1 MDHLTDIE
9 VEEALLQIQ
18 RRKTAL
24 ELRDLDHQERLI
36 LLRSAKKDNRPFIK
50 SELTAAQFIDLTS
63 DSEESMVKKENPP
76 DQRLVKVDDTEE
88 KPHLPESTPAT
99 RTTASTPTNERIE
112 SDNRTESQILLDTC
126 LQQSVPEQENGR
138 MQPDP
143 NSESQVQTVVPA
155 AEPISEP
162 DVQTD
167 EPQVAIAAAQPA
179 GRRSTTR
186 LRAVRGRGQGQGRT
200 IRAASTSQ
208 TPSRR
213 DRTVPAP
220 TPTPRTR
227 AKRQRKAPSDR
238 ETEYRNTTPTPAHQ
252 GTDHGDTEYY
262 PNPSTAAPA
271 SNPAPNHPI
280 PKKQQ
285 EINDDAADL
294 NENLSIYDATSSRKR
309 PRLPPNYYKE
319 DLALSEAEL
328 QGLLSRY
335 CRHALQDVLES
346 TAGGSTGGDNV
357 DPDVV
362 GAFNDAFN
370 AAWTKLDRC
379 DFSDIDK
386 FVMHMM
392 QIIHQM
398 MPPTAPGPASQ
409 ANTSSITRLARSRQ
423 ILLRW
428 HADWSKCLVWCE
440 HNGETEAERLQA
452 VDRWVNDGE
461 GKDSA

>member
-1 MDHLTDIE
+1 MDNLTDIE

-36 LLRSAKKDNRPFIK
+36 LLRSAKRDNRAFIK

-112 SDNRTESQILLDTC
+112 RDNRSESQILPDTC
-126 LQQSVPEQENGR
+126 LQQSVPEQEKGR
-138 MQPDP
+138 TEPDP
-143 NSESQVQTVVPA
+143 GSASDVQTVVPA
-155 AEPISEP
+155 AAERISEP

-167 EPQVAIAAAQPA
+167 EPQTLSH
-179 GRRSTTR
+179 RD
-186 LRAVRGRGQGQGRT
+186 
-200 IRAASTSQ
+200 RAA
-208 TPSRR
+208 
-213 DRTVPAP
+213 PAP
-220 TPTPRTR
+220 TPTR
-227 AKRQRKAPSDR
+227 AKRARKRKAPSQRDANSR
-238 ETEYRNTTPTPAHQ
+238 PDPPAPSLAASPTPERQ
-252 GTDHGDTEYY
+252 GPKVPPPTTNKKRQQENDEDTEYH
-262 PNPSTAAPA
+262 PDTSAPDSTLKRPTTQR
-271 SNPAPNHPI
+271 
-280 PKKQQ
+280 QQ
-285 EINDDAADL
+285 EIDDDAAAL
-294 NENLSIYDATSSRKR
+294 NGTFSQCIIGPSSRKR
-309 PRLPPNYYKE
+309 PRLPPDYYRE
-319 DLALSEAEL
+319 DITLPEAEY
-328 QGLLSRY
+328 QKLLSRY
-335 CRHALQDVLES
+335 CYHALQDVLKS
-346 TAGGSTGGDNV
+346 SAGGCTGGDNV
-357 DPDVV
+357 DPNLV

-379 DFSDIDK
+379 NFSNIDK

-423 ILLRW
+423 ILQRW
-428 HADWSKCLVWCE
+428 YDDWNKCLMWCE
-440 HNGETEAERLQA
+440 RNGKTEAERLRA
-452 VDRWVNDGE
+452 VDQWVNDAE
-461 GKDSA
+461 GKDST